1 MPRTDNDVQ
10 TTGSASLE
18 SDTLRPSWRAGVL
31 SAVFISVL
39 VIPAGLTYY
48 FVMLGP
54 PETSHEEFTIGL
66 LAMLP
71 GFLMGGSGLLVAA
84 LN

>member
-1 MPRTDNDVQ
+1 V
-10 TTGSASLE
+10 
-18 SDTLRPSWRAGVL
+18 GVV

-48 FVMLGP
+48 FAVVGP
-54 PETSHEEFTIGL
+54 PETTSEQFTIGI

-71 GFLMGGSGLLVAA
+71 GFLMGGVGLLVAA

>member
-1 MPRTDNDVQ
+1 MSRTGTDVQ
-10 TTGSASLE
+10 TTEPTSPERDA
-18 SDTLRPSWRAGVL
+18 LRPSWRAGVL
-31 SAVFISVL
+31 SAVFISLL

-48 FVMLGP
+48 FLILGP
-54 PETSHEEFTIGL
+54 PETSYEQFTIGF

-71 GFLMGGSGLLVAA
+71 GFAMGGAGLLVAA